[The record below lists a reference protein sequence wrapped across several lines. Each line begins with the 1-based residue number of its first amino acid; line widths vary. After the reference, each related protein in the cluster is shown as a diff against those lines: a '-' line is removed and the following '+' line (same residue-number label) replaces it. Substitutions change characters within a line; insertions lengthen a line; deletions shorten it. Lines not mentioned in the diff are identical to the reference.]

1 MTKGNA
7 IFIELDFSLEKDLI
21 FHENLFLGQQL
32 HIKLEI
38 ETENICFLRDIS
50 QTVPSLLYYCFDIE
64 INYLHIVL
72 KSVVDIHN
80 LRN

>member
-1 MTKGNA
+1 MTKGNV

-21 FHENLFLGQQL
+21 FRENLFLGQQL

-50 QTVPSLLYYCFDIE
+50 RTVPSLLYYCFDIK